1 MMKFLLPKNFSGSE
15 ISFEMGDSEI
25 NAEVKGIEIKRKF
38 EALLRKKRNI

>member
-1 MMKFLLPKNFSGSE
+1 MCKLLLLKHFSGSE

-25 NAEVKGIEIKRKF
+25 DAEVKEIKLERKF